1 MRFFITFSYNGTRYC
16 GWQRQPNGIAVQEE
30 LEKAL
35 STILR
40 TPIELTGAGR
50 TDAGVHALNMVAH
63 FDITDDILP
72 SILKNI
78 AYEPRQRTY
87 SPPVLGGVPN
97 GEGGISTVDRRPLTV
112 DTKRLINNL
121 NSLLPHDIA
130 VKNIERVN
138 DEAHAR
144 FDALSRKYEYHIT
157 THKNPFLKEQACRIH
172 FPLNIELMNEA
183 ANVLFEYEDF
193 TSFSKLHTD
202 VKTNNCTIMEAY
214 WQQRGDEFVFTIK
227 ANRFLRN
234 MVRAIVGTLMEVGRE
249 RLTIDGFRQVIE
261 AKNRCSAGHSVPA
274 CGLYFIEA
282 EYPETI
288 HNI

>member
-1 MRFFITFSYNGTRYC
+1 MYIGLVTRYLLQKRAPKISLLITHYSLLKMRFFITFSYNGTRYC

-35 STILR
+35 TTILR

-63 FDITDDILP
+63 FDIADD
-72 SILKNI
+72 
-78 AYEPRQRTY
+78 T
-87 SPPVLGGVPN
+87 
-97 GEGGISTVDRRPLTV
+97 TVDCRLLTV
-112 DTKRLINNL
+112 DSKRLINNL
-121 NSLLPHDIA
+121 NSLLPYDIA
-130 VKNIERVN
+130 VKNVERVT

-144 FDALSRKYEYHIT
+144 FDALSRKYEYHII

-183 ANVLFEYEDF
+183 AKVLFEYEDF

-214 WQQRGDEFVFTIK
+214 WQQRGDELIFTIK

-249 RLTIDGFRQVIE
+249 RLTIEGFRKVIE

-288 HNI
+288 NIQNK

>member
-35 STILR
+35 TTILR

-63 FDITDDILP
+63 FDIADDMLP
-72 SILKNI
+72 AYLKESDTEI
-78 AYEPRQRTY
+78 GQRSY
-87 SPPVLGGVPN
+87 SPPVLGGVPRS
-97 GEGGISTVDRRPLTV
+97 GEGVINGY
-112 DTKRLINNL
+112 KRLINNL
-121 NSLLPHDIA
+121 NSLLPYDIA
-130 VKNIERVN
+130 VKNIERVT

-144 FDALSRKYEYHIT
+144 FDALSRKYEYHIIT
-157 THKNPFLKEQACRIH
+157 NKNPFLKEQACRIH
-172 FPLNIELMNEA
+172 FPLNMELMNEA
-183 ANVLFEYEDF
+183 AKVLFEYEDF

-214 WQQRGDEFVFTIK
+214 WQQRGEELVFTIK

-249 RLTIDGFRQVIE
+249 KLTIKGFRQVIE

-288 HNI
+288 NINK

>member
-63 FDITDDILP
+63 FDIANDT
-72 SILKNI
+72 
-78 AYEPRQRTY
+78 
-87 SPPVLGGVPN
+87 
-97 GEGGISTVDRRPLTV
+97 TVDCRLLTV
-112 DTKRLINNL
+112 DSKRLINNL
-121 NSLLPHDIA
+121 NSLLPYDIA
-130 VKNIERVN
+130 VKNIERVT

-144 FDALSRKYEYHIT
+144 FDALSRKYEYHII
-157 THKNPFLKEQACRIH
+157 THKNPFLKEQTCRIH
-172 FPLNIELMNEA
+172 FPLNIDLMNEA
-183 ANVLFEYEDF
+183 AKILFEYEDF

-214 WQQRGDEFVFTIK
+214 WQKRGEELVFTIK

-234 MVRAIVGTLMEVGRE
+234 MVRAIVGTLMEIGRE
-249 RLTIDGFRQVIE
+249 RMTIDGLRKVIE

-274 CGLYFIEA
+274 YGLYFIEA
-282 EYPETI
+282 KYPTTI